1 MDSTPHLFDLVPD
14 ALVLVDGA
22 GRIVRANA
30 NAERLF
36 GYPPQGLDALE
47 IEQLIPAGM
56 RERHRGHRA
65 AYMREPRVRPMGGA
79 NMNLV
84 GQRRDGR
91 QFPVEIALS
100 PLIHDDVR
108 CYLAS
113 VRDVSESQRVRQA
126 LVRARY
132 DATAAAIGHLA
143 LAAQDTMALV
153 DRLPPMLAEVLQVQ
167 QVAAVIL
174 QDGLPML
181 SAASGMGAAQDDA
194 PPEWMQSADS
204 PVLRALAHGSAETMD
219 DPGYSADG
227 DRCGRNDGA
236 VPRWPAGAR
245 SGVVVPLQDRDRPIG
260 ALLALDGSAGRF
272 GHDELQLLQTVAN
285 LLSAQVQRRRTE
297 ELLAHAQRL
306 EALGQL
312 TGGVAHDFNNLL
324 TVVSGSLQL
333 LQDEYGTRPGAREV
347 IETALRSVGRGAELT
362 AKLLAFGR
370 RQHLRPR
377 AVRPRP
383 LLEDLVLMLRRTL
396 GEGIHI
402 DLGSEEEVPAVY
414 ADPAQ
419 LEAALLNLAL
429 NARDAMPDGGRIA
442 IGARERWVTREKSHP
457 ALQPGHYVV
466 FSVVD
471 NGAGMAPQVLARA
484 LEPFY
489 STKPA
494 GRGSGLGLSMV
505 YGFVS
510 QSGGYLDL
518 SSQLGQGTRVEL
530 HLPAAPAGAED
541 AGGDAPSNA

>member
-36 GYPPQGLDALE
+36 GYPAQGLDALE
-47 IEQLIPAGM
+47 IEQLMPAAM

-65 AYMREPRVRPMGGA
+65 DYMREPRVRPMGGA

-100 PLIHDDVR
+100 PLLSGDAL

-113 VRDVSESQRVRQA
+113 VRDISESQRVRQA

-132 DATAAAIGHLA
+132 DAAAAAIGHLA
-143 LAAQDTMALV
+143 LASRDTSAV
-153 DRLPPMLAEVLQVQ
+153 IERLPPMLAEVLQVPR
-167 QVAAVIL
+167 VAAVIL
-174 QDGLPML
+174 REGMATLGSAVGMAGGADGAL
-181 SAASGMGAAQDDA
+181 
-194 PPEWMQSADS
+194 PEWMQAADS
-204 PVLRALAHGSAETMD
+204 PVLRALAQGCTVLMD
-219 DPGYSADG
+219 EHADG
-227 DRCGRNDGA
+227 SSKDGRGA
-236 VPRWPAGAR
+236 RGWPADAR

-260 ALLALDGSAGRF
+260 ALLALDGSTGRF

-285 LLSAQVQRRRTE
+285 LLSTQVQRRRSE
-297 ELLAHAQRL
+297 EQLVHAQRL

-333 LQDEYGTRPGAREV
+333 LEDECATQPGALEV

-370 RQHLRPR
+370 RQYLRPR
-377 AVRPRP
+377 VLRPRP
-383 LLEDLVLMLRRTL
+383 LLEDLALMLRRTL
-396 GEGIHI
+396 GDGIHI
-402 DLGSEEEVPAVY
+402 NLGSEEDLPPVY

-442 IGARERWVTREKSHP
+442 IGARERWVTRDASRPE
-457 ALQPGHYVV
+457 LQPGHFVV
-466 FSVVD
+466 LSVAD
-471 NGAGMAPQVLARA
+471 NGIGMAPEVLARA

-489 STKPA
+489 STKPT

-518 SSQLGQGTRVEL
+518 SSQPGQGTRVEL
-530 HLPAAPAGAED
+530 HLPAARGGAVD
-541 AGGDAPSNA
+541 TAHDAPSMA